1 MDMDRNM
8 DMDTADSG
16 GHNHHDHHQPQAHDA
31 NSHTMEMTMSST
43 FTTSTTMTLFFSS
56 WTTSSPFT
64 YTATLLFLF
73 LLAFLNRFLA
83 ALRFQLE
90 SADARLSEQFTS
102 IPIIAPPKS
111 RRRGLGVRI
120 PKARLS
126 PLPVYMRVDNDR
138 DKDRDCEEAI
148 DSEEEV
154 RLAHHVPPLGESEE
168 EKFGT
173 QSTPTSRSLIWSR
186 VRSVFSELIPSWNAS
201 APWSM
206 RQDGSRAMLEG
217 VRAFIGYIL

>member
-1 MDMDRNM
+1 MDMDM
-8 DMDTADSG
+8 GLADSG
-16 GHNHHDHHQPQAHDA
+16 GHNHHDHHETQPHDA
-31 NSHTMEMTMSST
+31 NSQTMEMTMSST
-43 FTTSTTMTLFFSS
+43 FTTSTTLSLFFSS
-56 WTTSSPFT
+56 WTTTSAFS

-73 LLAFLNRFLA
+73 LLAFLNRLLT

-90 SADARLSEQFTS
+90 SADARSSEHSTS
-102 IPIIAPPKS
+102 IPILAPPKS

-148 DSEEEV
+148 DSDEEV
-154 RLAHHVPPLGESEE
+154 RLALHVPSLGESEY
-168 EKFGT
+168 EKFGAG
-173 QSTPTSRSLIWSR
+173 SLTPTLRISIWSR
-186 VRSVFSELIPSWNAS
+186 IRSVIAAVVPSWKAS
-201 APWSM
+201 APWSL